1 MENYIT
7 NIPFKLVS
15 SDTEQFDE
23 ITSTAE
29 NIREIAYGK
38 QCRSGPYETTRYT
51 R

>member
-23 ITSTAE
+23 IAGTAE

-38 QCRSGPYETTRYT
+38 
-51 R
+51 